1 MRLLSWLGKGQE
13 VAYLVVIYGAP
24 FSGKSSVAREL
35 ARSFP
40 GKSAVLSVD
49 ALLRDAIV
57 VPGEDAASELEMVH
71 MQTQLLTSNM
81 LKNRYNVVVEGPFY
95 FERDGVLYRHEP
107 DLDHI
112 VSLMRNL
119 TQASLMVRLSGSE
132 HAMRARAAAAHRED
146 ELEAAMRIEAA
157 YRMHYGPRAVSF
169 DTSDSQPS
177 DIAAAIRNELL
188 HE

>member
-1 MRLLSWLGKGQE
+1 M
-13 VAYLVVIYGAP
+13 AYLVVIYGAP
-24 FSGKSSVAREL
+24 FSGKSRIANEL
-35 ARSFP
+35 ARSLP

-57 VPGEDAASELEMVH
+57 VPDEDAVSELEMVH

-95 FERDGVLYRHEP
+95 FQRNAVLHRHEQ
-107 DLDHI
+107 DIDHI

-119 TQASLMVRLSGSE
+119 TQASLFVRLSASE
-132 HAMRARAAAAHRED
+132 DAMRRRAVAARRES
-146 ELEAAMRIEAA
+146 ELEAALRIESA
-157 YRMHYGPRAVSF
+157 YKNRYGPRALRF
-169 DTSDSQPS
+169 DTSETEAS
-177 DIAAAIRNELL
+177 DVATVIRDELL

>member
-1 MRLLSWLGKGQE
+1 M
-13 VAYLVVIYGAP
+13 AYLVVIYGAP

-35 ARSFP
+35 ARSLP
-40 GKSAVLSVD
+40 GKSAVLSID

-57 VPGEDAASELEMVH
+57 VPDADAVSELEMVH

-95 FERDGVLYRHEP
+95 YVRDEQLHRH
-107 DLDHI
+107 DQNVDHI

-119 TQASLMVRLSGSE
+119 TQASLFVRLSASE
-132 HAMRARAAAAHRED
+132 DAMRQRAVAARREA
-146 ELEAAMRIEAA
+146 ELASALRIEAA
-157 YRMHYGPRAVSF
+157 YKNRYGPRALRF
-169 DTSDSQPS
+169 DTSATEAS
-177 DIAAAIRNELL
+177 DVAAAIRDELL